1 MFYGQ
6 FFTALCGFGQ
16 LTCAWITRHSSG
28 TQAEVRRRLGSSAA
42 LPSEGSLQLRAPL
55 DSNSS
60 ASLWLSADT
69 SSPGGTAPGPLSWRL
84 GDVLGWQ
91 SGRHADLT
99 VWLVVKKLPVC
110 RLGRVVYP
118 PCLLRGAHL
127 NVACC
132 QRWSGRFYTYFFI
145 SPSLVEF
152 PLMFLA
158 SSPVPTS
165 ISCARWSC
173 CLSRPRPQS
182 RALESSLGPAVL
194 RALDSYSFQLF
205 LQFLTAWTLALAF
218 VHCFLLSKCL

>member
-69 SSPGGTAPGPLSWRL
+69 SSPGGMAPGPLSWRL

-99 VWLVVKKLPVC
+99 VWLVVKKPPVC
-110 RLGRVVYP
+110 RLGHVVYP
-118 PCLLRGAHL
+118 PRLLRGAHL

-132 QRWSGRFYTYFFI
+132 QRWSGRFYIYFFYLTLTGRV
-145 SPSLVEF
+145 SPDVSSFF
-152 PLMFLA
+152 P
-158 SSPVPTS
+158 SPDFHLLRPMVMLPVSAAATVPG
-165 ISCARWSC
+165 IGELPGARSAAG
-173 CLSRPRPQS
+173 SR
-182 RALESSLGPAVL
+182 
-194 RALDSYSFQLF
+194 
-205 LQFLTAWTLALAF
+205 
-218 VHCFLLSKCL
+218 FLLLSAVSTGFNSMNACSGFCPLLSAF